1 MKLVRAQ
8 GKILMSALPQES
20 VIANMARRV
29 LKLIREEFDTL
40 LDVSYFFFNI
50 F

>member
-8 GKILMSALPQES
+8 GKIYMSALPQES
-20 VIANMARRV
+20 VIANMTRRV

-40 LDVSYFFFNI
+40 IDVNYTLI
-50 F
+50 